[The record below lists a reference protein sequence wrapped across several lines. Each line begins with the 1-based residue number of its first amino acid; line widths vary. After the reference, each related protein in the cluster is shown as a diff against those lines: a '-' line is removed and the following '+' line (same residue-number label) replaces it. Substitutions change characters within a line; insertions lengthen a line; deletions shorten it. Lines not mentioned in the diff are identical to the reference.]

1 MLFKYHIFK
10 DEKEYYERQL
20 ATLKSF
26 EEVESFI
33 ARSDEY
39 IIDEKEEEEDRAER
53 AAQELAMQISNWA
66 NIFLLALK
74 V

>member
-1 MLFKYHIFK
+1 
-10 DEKEYYERQL
+10 L

-26 EEVESFI
+26 EEVESFL

-39 IIDEKEEEEDRAER
+39 TIDEKEEEEDRAER

>member
-1 MLFKYHIFK
+1 MLFKILIFK
-10 DEKEYYERQL
+10 DEKEYYQRQL
-20 ATLKSF
+20 ATIKSF
-26 EEVESFI
+26 EEVETLL

-39 IIDEKEEEEDRAER
+39 TIDEKTEEEDRAER
-53 AAQELAMQISNWA
+53 ASQEIAMQISNWA